1 MKAFFPLWQ
10 KKEKQERICQNSH
23 GKSKINTIKDLYFHK
38 ECFFMKM
45 DEIIALLNDDFMR
58 ELEATLIY
66 VRNSFVMKD
75 CDPSRVTEAIAVDE
89 MRHMWW
95 LADLITK
102 RGAKPLMQ
110 HRELEF
116 PEDEGV
122 ETMLE
127 RQIAL
132 ETDGIEKYKK
142 QIEIID
148 DPEVVGVLKH
158 ILDEEKRHRKEF
170 RMRIKQ

>member
-1 MKAFFPLWQ
+1 M
-10 KKEKQERICQNSH
+10 E
-23 GKSKINTIKDLYFHK
+23 
-38 ECFFMKM
+38 
-45 DEIIALLNDDFMR
+45 EIIAILNEDFMR

-75 CDPSRVTEAIAVDE
+75 CDPSRLTEAIAVDE

-110 HRELEF
+110 HKELEF
-116 PEDEGV
+116 TDGPIDQ
-122 ETMLE
+122 MLMQ
-127 RQIAL
+127 QIAL
-132 ETDGIEKYKK
+132 ETDGIEKYNH
-142 QIEIID
+142 QIELID

-170 RMRIKQ
+170 RIRLKK